1 MRGSR
6 DRWRLVGAVLGVS
19 LLLILA
25 AAVSGC
31 GSGAAKSAWG
41 DTTPGDQTAGT
52 GKPAPAFSGVTL
64 DGKTVIVDQYRGK
77 PLLLVYMTGT

>member
-1 MRGSR
+1 MS
-6 DRWRLVGAVLGVS
+6 VVLGVS
-19 LLLILA
+19 MLLVLA
-25 AAVSGC
+25 VALSGC

-41 DTTPGDQTAGT
+41 DTTPGDQTAGS

-64 DGKTVIVDQYRGK
+64 DGKTVTLDQYRGR